1 MKLMAV
7 VVRYRYGDRGGD
19 EEGRS
24 ATFYGSFYDR
34 SEPAVL
40 GRLWEVHRF
49 AAWIEIVD
57 LEWRDAGETG
67 VGSGA

>member
-1 MKLMAV
+1 MRLVAV

-19 EEGRS
+19 TEGRS

-49 AAWIEIVD
+49 AAWIKIVD
-57 LEWRDAGETG
+57 LEWRDAQETG
-67 VGSGA
+67 AGRED

>member
-1 MKLMAV
+1 MELVAV
-7 VVRYRYGDRGGD
+7 VVRYRYGDSGGD
-19 EEGRS
+19 KEGRS

-40 GRLWEVHRF
+40 SRLWEVHRF

-57 LEWRDAGETG
+57 LEWRDARETG
-67 VGSGA
+67 AKPGD